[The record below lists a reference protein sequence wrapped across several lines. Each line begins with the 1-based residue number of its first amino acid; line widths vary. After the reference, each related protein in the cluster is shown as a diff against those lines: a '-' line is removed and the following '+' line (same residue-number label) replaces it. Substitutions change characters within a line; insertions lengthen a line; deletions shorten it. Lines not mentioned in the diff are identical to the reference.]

1 MQKGK
6 EALVKARAGTGKSV
20 AFLLVA
26 ETSVLLKYHDGLN
39 VQGLVGGT
47 RFKDDVKCLKSNPCQ
62 TSQILVATPGRLLN
76 HIESR
81 SGISVRLMGLKMLV
95 LDEAGCLLDL
105 GFRKDLERIIDCLP
119 HQRQSLLFSATIPKE
134 VQRVSQLVLKRDHA
148 LILNDSETTIWNGSR
163 DVAVFFN
170 WIDFEFAPYVILLIM
185 KMASI
190 VSTNLLFLSGGSLS
204 PMTPKDVAYF

>member
-1 MQKGK
+1 K

-20 AFLLVA
+20 AFLVPTIDAVLKAFTCDRGQHVPPIYVLVLCPTRELASQLVA
-26 ETSVLLKYHDGLN
+26 ETRVLLKYHDGLN

-47 RFKDDVKCLKSNPCQ
+47 RFKDDVKCLKSNPC
-62 TSQILVATPGRLLN
+62 QILVATPGRLLN

-95 LDEAGCLLDL
+95 LDEADCLLDL

-134 VQRVSQLVLKRDHA
+134 
-148 LILNDSETTIWNGSR
+148 
-163 DVAVFFN
+163 
-170 WIDFEFAPYVILLIM
+170 
-185 KMASI
+185 
-190 VSTNLLFLSGGSLS
+190 
-204 PMTPKDVAYF
+204 